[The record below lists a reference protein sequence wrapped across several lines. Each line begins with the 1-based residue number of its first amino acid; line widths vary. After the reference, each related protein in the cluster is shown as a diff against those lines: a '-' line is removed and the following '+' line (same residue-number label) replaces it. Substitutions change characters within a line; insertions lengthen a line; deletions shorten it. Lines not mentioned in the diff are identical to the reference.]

1 MGIVFNSVRKKGGG
15 APLQYYYW
23 GVISYFE
30 NLTSQMRGDLTQNG
44 PNMRIKCLIFLT
56 EVYIIY
62 FDNNQKLMLK
72 YYTIY
77 THIYK
82 KELNYNKY
90 DLDFQRGFLSFKNIV
105 WLFIRFKLTY
115 TFLFVHKCLKQMFSN
130 IKKHVLKSFYYTCSH
145 AHRQLTF
152 IVTLP
157 KTKKWR
163 SPTLWRKVNC
173 DAPK

>member
-1 MGIVFNSVRKKGGG
+1 MGIVFNSVRKRGG
-15 APLQYYYW
+15 AILLLR
-23 GVISYFE
+23 SYFILWKLDKS
-30 NLTSQMRGDLTQNG
+30 NRGDLTQ
-44 PNMRIKCLIFLT
+44 NMRIKCLIFLT